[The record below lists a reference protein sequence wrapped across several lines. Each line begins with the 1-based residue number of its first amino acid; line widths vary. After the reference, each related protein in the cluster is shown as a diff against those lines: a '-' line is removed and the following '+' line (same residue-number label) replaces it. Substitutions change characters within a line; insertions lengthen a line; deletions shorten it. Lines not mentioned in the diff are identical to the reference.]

1 MAADRGADA
10 APVARRRPVPV
21 TILAAL
27 QLVTALLLGVS
38 AVGLAVGSTF
48 ASAMLGDA
56 ATTGEVAGL
65 EAATLAVIFGIMAAL
80 ELIAAVALLRL
91 SRLGWTLTMLLTGVS
106 LATQILTFWSTGEVL
121 TLSMLLSV
129 ATVLYLNQRPVRV
142 AFGLADVRG
151 ADLEE
156 ERG

>member
-1 MAADRGADA
+1 MAMPADA
-10 APVARRRPVPV
+10 APGARRRPVPV
-21 TILAAL
+21 TILAAI
-27 QLVTALLLGVS
+27 QLVTALLLGVT
-38 AVGLAVGSTF
+38 AVGLAVDLTS
-48 ASAMLGDA
+48 ASAILGDA
-56 ATTGEVAGL
+56 VGTGEAAGL
-65 EAATLAVIFGIMAAL
+65 EAATLAVIVGIMAAL
-80 ELIAAVALLRL
+80 ELVAAVALLRL

-121 TLSMLLSV
+121 TVSMLLSV

-142 AFGLADVRG
+142 AFGLADVHG

>member
-1 MAADRGADA
+1 MAADGAA
-10 APVARRRPVPV
+10 APRRRPVPV

-27 QLVTALLLGVS
+27 QLVTALLLGVF
-38 AVGLAVGSTF
+38 AVGLALDATVASTF
-48 ASAMLGDA
+48 LGDA
-56 ATTGEVAGL
+56 AGTGEAAGL
-65 EAATLAVIFGIMAAL
+65 EAATLAVIIGIMAAL
-80 ELIAAVALLRL
+80 ELVAAVALLRL
-91 SRLGWTLTMLLTGVS
+91 SRLGWTLTMLLAGVS

-121 TLSMLLSV
+121 TLSMLLGV

-142 AFGLADVRG
+142 AFGLADARG

>member
-1 MAADRGADA
+1 MPADA
-10 APVARRRPVPV
+10 APGARRRPVPV
-21 TILAAL
+21 TILAAI
-27 QLVTALLLGVS
+27 QLVTALLLGVT
-38 AVGLAVGSTF
+38 AVGLAVDLTS
-48 ASAMLGDA
+48 ASAILGDA
-56 ATTGEVAGL
+56 VGTGEAAGL
-65 EAATLAVIFGIMAAL
+65 EAATLAVIVGIMAAL
-80 ELIAAVALLRL
+80 ELVAAVALLRL

-121 TLSMLLSV
+121 TVSMLLSV

-142 AFGLADVRG
+142 AFGLADVHG

>member
-1 MAADRGADA
+1 MAADGAA
-10 APVARRRPVPV
+10 APRRRPVPV
-21 TILAAL
+21 TILAVL
-27 QLVTALLLGVS
+27 QLVTALLLGLS
-38 AVGLAVGSTF
+38 AVGLVVDSTF
-48 ASAMLGDA
+48 TSTILGN
-56 ATTGEVAGL
+56 TIGPGEAAGL
-65 EAATLAVIFGIMAAL
+65 EAATLALVVGIMAAL
-80 ELIAAVALLRL
+80 ELVAAVALLRL
-91 SRLGWTLTMLLTGVS
+91 SRLGWTLTMLLAGVS
-106 LATQILTFWSTGEVL
+106 LSTQILTFWSTGEVL

>member
-1 MAADRGADA
+1 MAMPADA
-10 APVARRRPVPV
+10 APGGRRRPVPV
-21 TILAAL
+21 TILAAI

-38 AVGLAVGSTF
+38 AVGLVLDPTI
-48 ASAMLGDA
+48 ASATLGDA
-56 ATTGEVAGL
+56 VGTGEVTGL
-65 EAATLAVIFGIMAAL
+65 EVATLAVILGVMAAL
-80 ELIAAVALLRL
+80 ELVAAVALLRL
-91 SRLGWTLTMLLTGVS
+91 SRLGWTLTMLLAGVS

>member
-1 MAADRGADA
+1 MAADGAAARG
-10 APVARRRPVPV
+10 ARRRPVPV
-21 TILAAL
+21 TILAAI
-27 QLVTALLLGVS
+27 QLITALLLGVT
-38 AVGLAVGSTF
+38 AVGLAVDLTS
-48 ASAMLGDA
+48 ASAILGGA
-56 ATTGEVAGL
+56 VGTGEAAGL
-65 EAATLAVIFGIMAAL
+65 EAATLAVIVGIMAAL
-80 ELIAAVALLRL
+80 ELVAAVALLRL

>member
-1 MAADRGADA
+1 MAADGAA
-10 APVARRRPVPV
+10 APRRRPVPV
-21 TILAAL
+21 TILAVL
-27 QLVTALLLGVS
+27 QLVTTLLLGLS
-38 AVGLAVGSTF
+38 AVGLAVDATF
-48 ASAMLGDA
+48 ASAMVGDA
-56 ATTGEVAGL
+56 AATGEVAGL
-65 EAATLAVIFGIMAAL
+65 EAATLALVVGIMAAL
-80 ELIAAVALLRL
+80 ELVAAVALLRL
-91 SRLGWTLTMLLTGVS
+91 SRLGWTLTMLLAGAS

>member
-1 MAADRGADA
+1 MPADA
-10 APVARRRPVPV
+10 APGARRRPVPV
-21 TILAAL
+21 TILAAI
-27 QLVTALLLGVS
+27 QLVTALLLGVT
-38 AVGLAVGSTF
+38 AVGLAVDLTS
-48 ASAMLGDA
+48 ASAILGDA
-56 ATTGEVAGL
+56 VGTGEAAGL
-65 EAATLAVIFGIMAAL
+65 EAATLAVIVGIMAAL
-80 ELIAAVALLRL
+80 ELVAAVALLRL

-142 AFGLADVRG
+142 AFGLADVHG

>member
-1 MAADRGADA
+1 MAMPADA
-10 APVARRRPVPV
+10 APGARRRPVPV

-27 QLVTALLLGVS
+27 QLLTALLLGVS
-38 AVGLAVGSTF
+38 AVGLAVDAAF
-48 ASAMLGDA
+48 ASAMLGEAGA
-56 ATTGEVAGL
+56 AAGL
-65 EAATLAVIFGIMAAL
+65 EAATLAVIIGIVAAL
-80 ELIAAVALLRL
+80 ELVAAVALLRL
-91 SRLGWTLTMLLTGVS
+91 SRLGWTLTMLLAGVS
-106 LATQILTFWSTGEVL
+106 LATQVLTFWSTGEVL
-121 TLSMLLSV
+121 TLSMLLGV

>member
-1 MAADRGADA
+1 MAADGAA
-10 APVARRRPVPV
+10 APRRRPVPV
-21 TILAAL
+21 TILAVL
-27 QLVTALLLGVS
+27 QLVTALLLGVT
-38 AVGLAVGSTF
+38 AVGLAVDLTS
-48 ASAMLGDA
+48 ASAILGDA
-56 ATTGEVAGL
+56 VVTGEVAGL
-65 EAATLAVIFGIMAAL
+65 EAATLAVILGIMAAL
-80 ELIAAVALLRL
+80 ELVAAVALLRL

>member
-1 MAADRGADA
+1 MAMAADGAARG
-10 APVARRRPVPV
+10 ARRRPVPV
-21 TILAAL
+21 TILAAI
-27 QLVTALLLGVS
+27 QLVTALLLGVT
-38 AVGLAVGSTF
+38 AVGLAVDLTS
-48 ASAMLGDA
+48 ASAILGDA
-56 ATTGEVAGL
+56 VVTGEVAGL
-65 EAATLAVIFGIMAAL
+65 EAATLAVVLGIMAAL
-80 ELIAAVALLRL
+80 ELVAAVALLRL
-91 SRLGWTLTMLLTGVS
+91 SRLGWTLTMLLAGVS

>member
-1 MAADRGADA
+1 MAADGAA
-10 APVARRRPVPV
+10 APRQRPVPV

-27 QLVTALLLGVS
+27 QLLTALLLGVS
-38 AVGLAVGSTF
+38 AVGLAVDSTF

-56 ATTGEVAGL
+56 VGTGEAAGL
-65 EAATLAVIFGIMAAL
+65 EAATLVIVLGIMTAL
-80 ELIAAVALLRL
+80 ELVAAVALLRL

-121 TLSMLLSV
+121 TLSMLLGV

-142 AFGLADVRG
+142 AFGLADARG

>member
-1 MAADRGADA
+1 MAAEGAA
-10 APVARRRPVPV
+10 APRRRPVPV

-27 QLVTALLLGVS
+27 QLLTALLLGVS
-38 AVGLAVGSTF
+38 AVGLAVDPTF

-56 ATTGEVAGL
+56 VGTGEAAGL
-65 EAATLAVIFGIMAAL
+65 EAATLVIVLGIMTAL
-80 ELIAAVALLRL
+80 ELVAAVALLRL

-121 TLSMLLSV
+121 TLSMLLGV

-142 AFGLADVRG
+142 AFGLADARG